1 MDAKPAGR
9 ETQASFGCGTREGAA
24 QYRVQR
30 RGGHLLGTES
40 GGKGRNEKAAP
51 GKVPARPGPFG
62 VVPSRTPQCNKCA
75 ADVKRPHWSRGAA
88 CCRAA
93 VFPGRRK
100 ESVKGGLGRK
110 VPQVRG

>member
-1 MDAKPAGR
+1 MARWALDKVSGGKGAPGH
-9 ETQASFGCGTREGAA
+9 GCRQLSAEP
-24 QYRVQR
+24 
-30 RGGHLLGTES
+30 

-51 GKVPARPGPFG
+51 GKVPARPSPFG

-88 CCRAA
+88 CCRTA
-93 VFPGRRK
+93 VLPGRRK

-110 VPQVRG
+110 AQQVRG